1 VSVHLITPLP
11 RDERAADPGDPL
23 RLEPTPGLHLVELW
37 ACASLAADPFEVG
50 APSQFVPAPAVGGV
64 RFRLVTLP
72 HDPIGYMHRTA
83 TIDLVTVVRGEVSLA
98 LADGHE
104 TALRSGDTVVLRGT
118 EHAWRNHTDT
128 PAVLSVTLLGA
139 SVL

>member
-1 VSVHLITPLP
+1 M
-11 RDERAADPGDPL
+11 
-23 RLEPTPGLHLVELW
+23 ELW
-37 ACASLAADPFEVG
+37 ACDSLAADPFEAG
-50 APSQFVPAPAVGGV
+50 APSRFVPAPAVGGV

-98 LADGHE
+98 LTDGQE
-104 TALRSGDTVVLRGT
+104 TALRPGDTVVLRGT

-139 SVL
+139 G